1 MKLTIGK
8 ITKEYNMKDERESQL
23 MFNNLFLYYINK
35 FPFFINVLIT
45 MADIAD
51 VQEDQKNQLAYT
63 YYDHEYERI
72 KIHINYEKIEKLNM
86 KEDMI
91 MFLIF
96 HEYLHNYYYHFIRL
110 KKEFEECSDLANTV
124 ADYYVNELLYELFGD
139 VKRQDFFNKG
149 LGIVDQKAMEEIC
162 QGYNIKFPYTFDDK
176 PLEPVMYK
184 KLKELL
190 PPSAFKQS
198 PKSKKGQ
205 GKGEKG
211 DKNNSNGNNNDNN
224 DNGDN
229 YDNIDSH
236 NVGIEKEKESMNN
249 VNKKRKA
256 EGKPQMSENDMQ
268 SLAQN
273 RMDNV
278 EKEIQTNQGVGRGDE
293 VILRE
298 KAKMMKKNPFLNTLK
313 LKNVINNKLKCNII
327 KTYKRISRKRDNS
340 EIVFKG
346 KLKQEGRKVVV
357 ALDVS
362 GSISDKDLKMFYEM
376 LNGFLEDKKHK
387 TSLDVIYWS
396 SCEIKPEVNFHQNI
410 KDVKDL
416 MKLKINSSGGTEIE
430 YLHEFIKEYYGK
442 TKEKIVL
449 INITDGFFYINDT
462 IPKECLQYYFI
473 LTEPS
478 EEKSIIEGYKDTRVK
493 TQVIKEYR

>member
-1 MKLTIGK
+1 MKLKIGN
-8 ITKEYNMKDERESQL
+8 ITKEYNLKDEMESQL
-23 MFNNLFLYYINK
+23 MFNNLFLYYTNK

-45 MADIAD
+45 MADISNVD
-51 VQEDQKNQLAYT
+51 ENQKNQLAYT

-72 KIHINYEKIEKLNM
+72 KIHINYEKIEKTEM
-86 KEDMI
+86 KENMI

-96 HEYLHNYYYHFIRL
+96 HEYLHNYYYHFQRL

-124 ADYYVNELLYELFGD
+124 ADYYINELLYELFRD
-139 VKRQDFFNKG
+139 IKREDFFNKG
-149 LGIVDQKAMEEIC
+149 FGIVDQKTMEEIC
-162 QGYNIKFPYTFDDK
+162 EGYNVKFPYTFNDK
-176 PLEPVMYK
+176 PLEPVMYQ

-190 PPSAFKQS
+190 PPSAFKQTS
-198 PKSKKGQ
+198 NGN
-205 GKGEKG
+205 GN
-211 DKNNSNGNNNDNN
+211 DKNNSNGKNGNSGNNN
-224 DNGDN
+224 
-229 YDNIDSH
+229 DNIDSH
-236 NVGIEKEKESMNN
+236 DVGMEKEKESIEN

-256 EGKPQMSENDMQ
+256 EGKPQMSENDMR

-273 RMDNV
+273 KMENV
-278 EKEIQTNQGVGRGDE
+278 EKEIQNNQGIGRGDE
-293 VILRE
+293 AILRE
-298 KAKMMKKNPFLNTLK
+298 KGKILKKNPFLNTLK
-313 LKNVINNKLKCNII
+313 LKNVINNKLKCNTI

-340 EIVFKG
+340 EIIFKG

-362 GSISDKDLKMFYEM
+362 GSISDKDIKMFYEM
-376 LNGFLEDKKHK
+376 LNGFLEEKKHK
-387 TSLDVIYWS
+387 TALDVIYWS

-416 MKLKINSSGGTEIE
+416 MKLKIHSSGGTDIC
-430 YLHEFIKEYYGK
+430 YLHKFIKEYYGK

-449 INITDGFFYINDT
+449 INITDGYFYIDKE

-473 LTEPS
+473 LTEPD
-478 EEKSIIEGYKDTRVK
+478 EEQSIIEGYKDTRVK